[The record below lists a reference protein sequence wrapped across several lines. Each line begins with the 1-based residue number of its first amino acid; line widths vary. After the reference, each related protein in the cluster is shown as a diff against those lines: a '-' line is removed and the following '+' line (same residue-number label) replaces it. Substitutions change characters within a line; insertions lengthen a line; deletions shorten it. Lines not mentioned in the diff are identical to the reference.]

1 MTDFH
6 KIWIEQCEASQSICA
21 DFGIQKALGYL
32 IGEKLMNF
40 VRISEENS
48 DFAGELPRF
57 AEKIKSIY
65 EPWQIVDYLDN
76 VRRIGVSGHIG
87 SDEEVEKMRAAGMIQ
102 ENIVHAAEDVL
113 IMERIKELLCD

>member
-6 KIWIEQCEASQSICA
+6 KIWIEQCEASQSIRE

-40 VRISEENS
+40 VRQSEEDP

-65 EPWQIVDYLDN
+65 EPHEIRDYLEN
-76 VRRIGVSGHIG
+76 VQRVGVFGHIG
-87 SDEEVEKMRAAGMIQ
+87 SDEDVEEMRAAGMIQ

-113 IMERIKELLCD
+113 ILERIKELLCG

>member
-6 KIWIEQCEASQSICA
+6 KIWIEQCEASQSIRE

-32 IGEKLMNF
+32 IGEKLLDFIRKSNK
-40 VRISEENS
+40 NP

-57 AEKIKSIY
+57 VEEIKSIY
-65 EPWQIVDYLDN
+65 EPWELGDYLDN
-76 VRRIGVSGHIG
+76 VRRVGVSGHID
-87 SDEEVEKMRAAGMIQ
+87 SDEEIEIMRAAGMI
-102 ENIVHAAEDVL
+102 EDDIVHAAEDVL